1 MSASPRV
8 KPADLVKDL
17 DDLFLVD
24 DDPVGFFQNLLELRE
39 IVGDLALA
47 RAAGD
52 VIVDHAA
59 LNRSGP
65 VKGIQ
70 RREVGEAIGFDA
82 AQDIGHAATFKLED
96 ARRQAFA
103 KQFIGSGVVERQ
115 RFEVQLFAARFFNQ
129 LHAVV
134 NDGERGEPE
143 KIHFQQADFLQ
154 VVHRILGR
162 DFILVALVKR
172 NDFLQRLRARS
183 PRPLRALRRGEQSLP
198 GAIATCSRSAMRSSV
213 F

>member
-1 MSASPRV
+1 MRTRQEFLLVGDHLFDLLLAHGAAHHVRFAQGEA
-8 KPADLVKDL
+8 ADLVKDL

-24 DDPVGFFQNLLELRE
+24 DDAVGLFQNLLELRE

-59 LNRSGP
+59 LNRSGT

-70 RREVGEAIGFDA
+70 RRQVGEAMGFDA

-103 KQFIGSGVVERQ
+103 KQFIGSGVVERE
-115 RFEVQLFAARFFNQ
+115 RFEVQLFPSRFFDE

-134 NDGERGEPE
+134 NGGERGEPE
-143 KIHFQQADFLQ
+143 KIHFQQTDFLQ

-172 NDFLQRLRARS
+172 DDFLQRLRGDDHARCV
-183 PRPLRALRRGEQSLP
+183 R
-198 GAIATCSRSAMRSSV
+198 
-213 F
+213 